1 MSATVGLRCRQL
13 PSQAPPDPL
22 QQFAAQVSV
31 TLHESLVKVLYT
43 RLGCF
48 MIQFTRTATGSKR
61 QADGYKP
68 PCEVG
73 RGEMLRPAWWSF
85 SLPKNRDAKGI
96 LLARTL

>member
-48 MIQFTRTATGSKR
+48 MIQFTRRATGSKR
-61 QADGYKP
+61 QADGCKP

-73 RGEMLRPAWWSF
+73 RGEMLRRPGGASHF
-85 SLPKNRDAKGI
+85 QKNRDAKGI
-96 LLARTL
+96 LLTRAL